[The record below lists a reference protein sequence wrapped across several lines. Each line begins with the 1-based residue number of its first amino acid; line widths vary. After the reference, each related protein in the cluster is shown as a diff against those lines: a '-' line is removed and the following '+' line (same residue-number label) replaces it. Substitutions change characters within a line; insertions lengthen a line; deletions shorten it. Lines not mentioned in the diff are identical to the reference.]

1 MRARD
6 NQEGGDPCAKIAKCP
21 RQLKQRAVEQTTRN
35 GRQGTDDADA
45 AIVTIL
51 SLVKASR
58 YKVPGANQCVY
69 IGIYCQMKK
78 PKTTKKRVAI

>member
-1 MRARD
+1 MSATALAARSRTD
-6 NQEGGDPCAKIAKCP
+6 DEE
-21 RQLKQRAVEQTTRN
+21 RTTRN
-35 GRQGTDDADA
+35 RQSGTDDADA
-45 AIVTIL
+45 AITTIL